1 MRNGWNTVTLY
12 LPHGICVVSRNQG
25 VSHQLQGTDSFSG
38 SKIIVNHEFMTNRLF
53 SYLYAMALARKGEI
67 LFYFNHSIADT
78 DMSLN
83 ILRRLRCRL

>member
-1 MRNGWNTVTLY
+1 MKNRTQKIVLGIIKTL
-12 LPHGICVVSRNQG
+12 G
-25 VSHQLQGTDSFSG
+25 
-38 SKIIVNHEFMTNRLF
+38 IIVNHEFMTNRLF
-53 SYLYAMALARKGEI
+53 SYLYAKALARKGEI

>member
-1 MRNGWNTVTLY
+1 MKNRTQKIVL
-12 LPHGICVVSRNQG
+12 GIIKALG
-25 VSHQLQGTDSFSG
+25 
-38 SKIIVNHEFMTNRLF
+38 IIVNHEFMTNRLF

>member
-1 MRNGWNTVTLY
+1 MKNRTQKIVLGIIKTL
-12 LPHGICVVSRNQG
+12 G
-25 VSHQLQGTDSFSG
+25 
-38 SKIIVNHEFMTNRLF
+38 IIVNHERMTNRLF

-83 ILRRLRCRL
+83 ILR

>member
-1 MRNGWNTVTLY
+1 MKNRTQKIVLGIIKTL
-12 LPHGICVVSRNQG
+12 G
-25 VSHQLQGTDSFSG
+25 
-38 SKIIVNHEFMTNRLF
+38 IIVNDEFMTSRLF
-53 SYLYAMALARKGEI
+53 SYLYAVALARKGEI